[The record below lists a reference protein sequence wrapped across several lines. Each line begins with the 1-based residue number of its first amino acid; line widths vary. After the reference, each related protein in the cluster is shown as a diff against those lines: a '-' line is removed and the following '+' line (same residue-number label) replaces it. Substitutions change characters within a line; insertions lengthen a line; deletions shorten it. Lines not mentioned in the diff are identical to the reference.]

1 MNVVR
6 WNPFAELDEFL
17 GRRVADSNAPSN
29 GNGGLGWHPP
39 VDIRE
44 TDTAYVFDLEVP
56 AVNPKDVTVSVRAS
70 VLSVS
75 GERSFSDDDS
85 AGQVHRRERRH
96 GKFTR
101 SFRLPNEAND
111 QEISA
116 NAKDGVITIS
126 VAKRKQAQARAIEVQ
141 VAA

>member
-17 GRRVADSNAPSN
+17 GRRMGDQAAANN
-29 GNGGLGWHPP
+29 GLGWHPA

-44 TDTAYVFDLEVP
+44 TDKAYVFDLEVP
-56 AVNPKDVTVSVRAS
+56 AVSPKDVTVSVRAN

-75 GERSFSDDDS
+75 GERNFSADDS
-85 AGQVHRRERRH
+85 EGQVHRRERRH

-101 SFRLPNEAND
+101 SFRLPNDADDE
-111 QEISA
+111 EIDA
-116 NAKDGVITIS
+116 AARDGVITIS

-141 VAA
+141 VN

>member
-6 WNPFAELDEFL
+6 WNPFAELDHL
-17 GRRVADSNAPSN
+17 VGRRFGDNAAMS
-29 GNGGLGWHPP
+29 GDLGWQPP

-44 TDTAYVFDLEVP
+44 TDKAYVFDLEVP
-56 AVNPKDVTVSVRAS
+56 AVSPKEVTVSVRAN

-75 GERSFSDDDS
+75 GERSSDRDERD
-85 AGQVHRRERRH
+85 GQVHRRERRY

-101 SFRLPNEAND
+101 SFRLPNDADDESIGAT
-111 QEISA
+111 
-116 NAKDGVITIS
+116 AKDGVITVS

-141 VAA
+141 AA

>member
-29 GNGGLGWHPP
+29 GNGGLSWHPP

-44 TDTAYVFDLEVP
+44 TDASYVFDLEVP
-56 AVNPKDVTVSVRAS
+56 AVNPKDITVSVRAS

-85 AGQVHRRERRH
+85 QGQVHRRERRH

-101 SFRLPNEAND
+101 SFRLPNDAND
-111 QEISA
+111 DEITA

-141 VAA
+141 VA

>member
-17 GRRVADSNAPSN
+17 GRRVSDSNAPSN
-29 GNGGLGWHPP
+29 GGLGWQPP

-44 TDTAYVFDLEVP
+44 TDASYVFDLEVP
-56 AVNPKDVTVSVRAS
+56 AVNPKDITVSVRAS

-101 SFRLPNEAND
+101 SFRLPNDAND
-111 QEISA
+111 EEIGA

-126 VAKRKQAQARAIEVQ
+126 VAKRKQAQVRAIEVQ
-141 VAA
+141 VA

>member
-17 GRRVADSNAPSN
+17 GRRLGDHAAPN
-29 GNGGLGWHPP
+29 DGLGWHPA

-44 TDTAYVFDLEVP
+44 TDKAYVFDLEIP
-56 AVNPKDVTVSVRAS
+56 AVNPADITVSVRAN

-75 GERSFSDDDS
+75 GERNFSTDDS
-85 AGQVHRRERRH
+85 EGQVHRRERRH

-101 SFRLPNEAND
+101 SFRLPNDAND
-111 QEISA
+111 EEINA
-116 NAKDGVITIS
+116 AAKDGVITIS

-141 VAA
+141 VN

>member
-17 GRRVADSNAPSN
+17 GRRVGDHAAN
-29 GNGGLGWHPP
+29 GGWHPA

-44 TDTAYVFDLEVP
+44 TDKAYVFDLEVP
-56 AVNPKDVTVSVRAS
+56 AVSPKDITVSVRAN

-75 GERSFSDDDS
+75 GERNFASGDSD
-85 AGQVHRRERRH
+85 GQVHRRERRH

-101 SFRLPNEAND
+101 SFRLPNDAND
-111 QEISA
+111 EEIDA
-116 NAKDGVITIS
+116 AAKDGVITIS

-141 VAA
+141 AA

>member
-17 GRRVADSNAPSN
+17 GRRLGDQAAND
-29 GNGGLGWHPP
+29 GLGWHPA

-44 TDTAYVFDLEVP
+44 TDKAYVFDLEIP
-56 AVNPKDVTVSVRAS
+56 AVNPADITVSVRAN

-75 GERSFSDDDS
+75 GERNFSTDDS
-85 AGQVHRRERRH
+85 EGQVHRRERRH

-101 SFRLPNEAND
+101 SFRLPNDAND
-111 QEISA
+111 EEINA
-116 NAKDGVITIS
+116 AAKDGVITIS
-126 VAKRKQAQARAIEVQ
+126 VAKRRQAQARAIEVQ
-141 VAA
+141 VN

>member
-17 GRRVADSNAPSN
+17 GRRLGDQAAND
-29 GNGGLGWHPP
+29 GLGWHPA

-44 TDTAYVFDLEVP
+44 TDKAYVFDLEIP
-56 AVNPKDVTVSVRAS
+56 AVNPADITVSVRAN

-75 GERSFSDDDS
+75 GERNFSTDDS
-85 AGQVHRRERRH
+85 EGQVHRRERRH

-101 SFRLPNEAND
+101 SFRLPNDAND
-111 QEISA
+111 EEINA
-116 NAKDGVITIS
+116 AAKDGVITIS

-141 VAA
+141 VN

>member
-17 GRRVADSNAPSN
+17 GRRVGDHVAN
-29 GNGGLGWHPP
+29 GGWHPA

-44 TDTAYVFDLEVP
+44 TDKAYVFDLEVP
-56 AVNPKDVTVSVRAS
+56 AVSPKDVTVSVRAN

-75 GERSFSDDDS
+75 GERGFGSDDGE
-85 AGQVHRRERRH
+85 GQVHRRERRH

-101 SFRLPNEAND
+101 SFRLPNDAND
-111 QEISA
+111 EEINA
-116 NAKDGVITIS
+116 AAKDGVITIS

-141 VAA
+141 AA

>member
-17 GRRVADSNAPSN
+17 GRRMGDQAAANN
-29 GNGGLGWHPP
+29 GLGWYPA

-44 TDTAYVFDLEVP
+44 TDKAYVFDLEVP
-56 AVNPKDVTVSVRAS
+56 AVSPKDVTVSVRAN

-75 GERSFSDDDS
+75 GERTFAADDS
-85 AGQVHRRERRH
+85 EGQVHRRERRH

-101 SFRLPNEAND
+101 SFRLPNDAND
-111 QEISA
+111 EEIDA
-116 NAKDGVITIS
+116 AAKDGVITIS
-126 VAKRKQAQARAIEVQ
+126 VAKRKQAQARAIKVQ
-141 VAA
+141 VN

>member
-17 GRRVADSNAPSN
+17 GRRVGDHAAN
-29 GNGGLGWHPP
+29 GGWHPA

-44 TDTAYVFDLEVP
+44 TDKAYVFDLEVP
-56 AVNPKDVTVSVRAS
+56 AVSPKDVTVSVRAN

-75 GERSFSDDDS
+75 GERSFASDDS
-85 AGQVHRRERRH
+85 EGQVHRRERRH

-101 SFRLPNEAND
+101 SFRLPNDAND
-111 QEISA
+111 EEINA
-116 NAKDGVITIS
+116 AAKDGVITIS
-126 VAKRKQAQARAIEVQ
+126 VAKRKQAQARAIEVE
-141 VAA
+141 AA

>member
-17 GRRVADSNAPSN
+17 GRRMGDQTAANN
-29 GNGGLGWHPP
+29 GLGWHPA

-44 TDTAYVFDLEVP
+44 TDKAYVFDLEVP
-56 AVNPKDVTVSVRAS
+56 AVSPKDVTVSVRAN

-75 GERSFSDDDS
+75 GERTFSDDNSD
-85 AGQVHRRERRH
+85 GQMHRRERRH

-101 SFRLPNEAND
+101 SFRLPNDAND
-111 QEISA
+111 EEIDA
-116 NAKDGVITIS
+116 AAKDGVITIS

-141 VAA
+141 VN

>member
-17 GRRVADSNAPSN
+17 GRRVGDHAAN
-29 GNGGLGWHPP
+29 GGWHPA

-44 TDTAYVFDLEVP
+44 TDKAYVFDLEVP
-56 AVNPKDVTVSVRAS
+56 AVSPKDVTVSVRAN

-75 GERSFSDDDS
+75 GERSLVADDS

-101 SFRLPNEAND
+101 SFRLPNDAND
-111 QEISA
+111 EEINA
-116 NAKDGVITIS
+116 AAKDGVITIS

-141 VAA
+141 AA

>member
-17 GRRVADSNAPSN
+17 GRRLGDHAAAND
-29 GNGGLGWHPP
+29 GLGWHPA

-44 TDTAYVFDLEVP
+44 TDKAYVFDLEIP
-56 AVNPKDVTVSVRAS
+56 AVNPADITVSVRAN

-75 GERSFSDDDS
+75 GERNFSTDDS
-85 AGQVHRRERRH
+85 EGQVHRRERRH

-101 SFRLPNEAND
+101 SFRLPNDAND
-111 QEISA
+111 EEINA
-116 NAKDGVITIS
+116 AAKDGVITIS

-141 VAA
+141 VN

>member
-1 MNVVR
+1 MNAVNIAR

-17 GRRVADSNAPSN
+17 GRRPNDLGADNK
-29 GNGGLGWHPP
+29 GLGWHPA

-44 TDTAYVFDLEVP
+44 TDQAYVFDLEVP
-56 AVNPKDVTVSVRAS
+56 AVTPKDINVSVRAN

-75 GERSFSDDDS
+75 GERTFSSNEDD
-85 AGQVHRRERRH
+85 GQVHRRERRQ

-101 SFRLPNEAND
+101 SFRLPNDADDEKVDA
-111 QEISA
+111 SA
-116 NAKDGVITIS
+116 KNGVITIS

-141 VAA
+141 AA

>member
-29 GNGGLGWHPP
+29 GNGGLGWRPP

-44 TDTAYVFDLEVP
+44 TDTSYVFDLEVP
-56 AVNPKDVTVSVRAS
+56 AVNPKDITVSVRAS

-85 AGQVHRRERRH
+85 QGQVHRRERRH

-101 SFRLPNEAND
+101 SFRLPNDAND
-111 QEISA
+111 QEIRA

>member
-17 GRRVADSNAPSN
+17 GRRLGDQAAAND
-29 GNGGLGWHPP
+29 GLGWHPA

-44 TDTAYVFDLEVP
+44 TDKAYVFDLEIP
-56 AVNPKDVTVSVRAS
+56 AVSPSDITVSVRAN

-75 GERSFSDDDS
+75 GERDFSSDDS
-85 AGQVHRRERRH
+85 EGQVHRRERRH

-101 SFRLPNEAND
+101 SFRLPNDAND
-111 QEISA
+111 EGDQRRRPGRCDHHQRGE
-116 NAKDGVITIS
+116 
-126 VAKRKQAQARAIEVQ
+126 AQAGPGPCHRGAGELS
-141 VAA
+141 

>member
-1 MNVVR
+1 MNAVR

-17 GRRVADSNAPSN
+17 GRRLGDQAAN
-29 GNGGLGWHPP
+29 GLGWHPA

-44 TDTAYVFDLEVP
+44 TDKAYVFDLEVP
-56 AVNPKDVTVSVRAS
+56 AVSPKDITVSVRAN

-75 GERSFSDDDS
+75 GERNFASGDS
-85 AGQVHRRERRH
+85 EGQVHRRERRH

-101 SFRLPNEAND
+101 SFRLPNDAND
-111 QEISA
+111 EEINA
-116 NAKDGVITIS
+116 AAKDGVITIS

-141 VAA
+141 AA

>member
-17 GRRVADSNAPSN
+17 GRRPGNQVAAND
-29 GNGGLGWHPP
+29 GFGWHPA

-44 TDTAYVFDLEVP
+44 TDKAYVFDLEVP
-56 AVNPKDVTVSVRAS
+56 AINPQDVTVSVRAN

-75 GERSFSDDDS
+75 GERNAATDESE
-85 AGQVHRRERRH
+85 GQVHRRERRH

-101 SFRLPNEAND
+101 SFRLPNDAND
-111 QEISA
+111 QEIGA
-116 NAKDGVITIS
+116 TAKDGVITIS

-141 VAA
+141 AA

>member
-17 GRRVADSNAPSN
+17 GRRLGDHAAAND
-29 GNGGLGWHPP
+29 GLGWHPA

-44 TDTAYVFDLEVP
+44 TDKAYVFDLEIP
-56 AVNPKDVTVSVRAS
+56 AVNPADITVSVRAN

-75 GERSFSDDDS
+75 GERTFSTDDS
-85 AGQVHRRERRH
+85 EGQVHRRERRH

-101 SFRLPNEAND
+101 SFRLPNDAND
-111 QEISA
+111 EEISA
-116 NAKDGVITIS
+116 AAKDGVITIS
-126 VAKRKQAQARAIEVQ
+126 VAKRRQAQARAIEVQ
-141 VAA
+141 VN

>member
-17 GRRVADSNAPSN
+17 GRRVGDQA
-29 GNGGLGWHPP
+29 GNGLGWHPA

-56 AVNPKDVTVSVRAS
+56 AVSPKDVTVSVRAN

-75 GERSFSDDDS
+75 GERTFVSDDS
-85 AGQVHRRERRH
+85 GGEVHRRERRH

-101 SFRLPNEAND
+101 SFRLPNDAND
-111 QEISA
+111 EEITA
-116 NAKDGVITIS
+116 AAKDGVITIS
-126 VAKRKQAQARAIEVQ
+126 VAKRKQAQARAIEVE
-141 VAA
+141 AA

>member
-17 GRRVADSNAPSN
+17 GRRLSDQGTSANN
-29 GNGGLGWHPP
+29 GLGWHPA

-44 TDTAYVFDLEVP
+44 TDKAYVFDLEVP
-56 AVNPKDVTVSVRAS
+56 AVSPQDITVSVRAN

-75 GERSFSDDDS
+75 GERNFSSDDS
-85 AGQVHRRERRH
+85 EGQVHRRERRH

-101 SFRLPNEAND
+101 SFRLPNDAND
-111 QEISA
+111 EEISA
-116 NAKDGVITIS
+116 GAKDGVITIS

-141 VAA
+141 VN

>member
-17 GRRVADSNAPSN
+17 GRRLGDHAAAND
-29 GNGGLGWHPP
+29 GLGWHPA

-44 TDTAYVFDLEVP
+44 TDKAYVFDLEIP
-56 AVNPKDVTVSVRAS
+56 AVNPADITVSVRAN

-75 GERSFSDDDS
+75 GERTFSTDDS
-85 AGQVHRRERRH
+85 EGQVHRRERRH

-101 SFRLPNEAND
+101 SFRLPNDAND
-111 QEISA
+111 EEISA
-116 NAKDGVITIS
+116 AAKDGVITIS

-141 VAA
+141 VN